1 MYEMLRLQ
9 FIIFSLIGIGCYAR
23 KTGIV
28 GPQGQKNITDLV
40 IRIVLPCNIVTSFV
54 MDIDK
59 SVLYDCVCVFVIS
72 AVIQLLCFLYGKYTY
87 RKIDQNRKTC
97 LRYGLMISNAGFLG
111 NPVAQGIYG
120 DMGLMLASVYLTP
133 VRTMMWS
140 EGIALFS
147 GIRDR
152 KHTLKKVFTHP
163 CVIAC
168 ILGITI
174 MVVKIF
180 TGVMIVPPLIQ
191 SLLQTVGRCNT
202 ALSMMVIGMI
212 VSHVKPEDFL
222 EPIVFRYSVE
232 RLILIPAVV
241 AALLIPLQRMG
252 FISETISGLC
262 VILAAMPAATTTS
275 MLSSKY
281 NCAPEF
287 SANMVIVSTI
297 LSIPT
302 IFIWSLILAV

>member
-1 MYEMLRLQ
+1 MKELLILQ
-9 FIIFSLIGIGCYAR
+9 LTIFILLAVGFLV
-23 KTGIV
+23 KKVHIV
-28 GPQGQKNITDLV
+28 GAEGQRNITDLV
-40 IRIVLPCNIVTSFV
+40 IYVILPCNIVTSFLNG
-54 MDIDK
+54 MTKDT
-59 SVLYDCVCVFVIS
+59 LRDCLAILLISIGIQVFGVI
-72 AVIQLLCFLYGKYTY
+72 YGKLLY
-87 RKIDQNRKTC
+87 RKQPEDRQKSLT
-97 LRYGLMISNAGFLG
+97 YGIICSNAGFLG

-287 SANMVIVSTI
+287 SAKMVIVSTI